1 MSRTAI
7 LFPGQGA
14 QVVGMGRRLMESTP
28 ETVRSEVVKLY
39 ETASQIL
46 GYDLANVCL
55 AGPAERLNSTAVS
68 QPAIFVTSLAAAKVL
83 EVENPTLRS
92 DCAFVAGLSLGE
104 YTALAYADAIDFEA
118 GVRLVKC
125 RGEAMQAAA
134 DAIPSG
140 MVSVLGFDREKVES
154 LIATCREGETLE
166 IANLL
171 CPGNIV
177 VSGTKA
183 ACLRMTKA
191 AQEAGAMG
199 VIPLTVAGAFHTKIM
214 EPATRKLAEIVDA
227 TEFRCARIPVVSN
240 VDATAHT
247 TPEEFRA
254 LLKRQIVS
262 PVLWEDTMRW
272 LLAQNC
278 EQFYEAGPGRV
289 LQGLLKRISRKTAC
303 GGIDV

>member
-14 QVVGMGRRLMESTP
+14 QVVGMGRRLMESSP
-28 ETVRSEVVKLY
+28 ESVRDEVVKMY
-39 ETASQIL
+39 ATASEIL
-46 GYDLANVCL
+46 GYDLAQVCL
-55 AGPAERLNSTAVS
+55 EGPSDQLNSTAVS

-83 EVENPTLRS
+83 AQETSEAVEN
-92 DCAFVAGLSLGE
+92 CAFTAGLSLGE
-104 YTALAYADAIDFEA
+104 YTALAFAGAIDFAA

-134 DAIPSG
+134 DAVPSG
-140 MVSVLGFDREKVES
+140 MVSVLGLDRASVES
-154 LIATCREGETLE
+154 LLGACREGETLE

-199 VIPLTVAGAFHTKIM
+199 VIPLTVAGAFHTRIM
-214 EPATRKLAEIVDA
+214 EPATSQLAGIVDA
-227 TEFRCARIPVVSN
+227 TEFRTSRIPVVSN
-240 VDATAHT
+240 VDARPHT
-247 TPEEFRA
+247 EPEEFRA

-262 PVLWEDTMRW
+262 PVLWEDSIRR
-272 LLAQNC
+272 LQGEEC
-278 EQFYEAGPGRV
+278 EVFYEAGPGRI
-289 LQGLLKRISRKTAC
+289 LQGLLKRIDRRAKCS
-303 GGIDV
+303 GVDV